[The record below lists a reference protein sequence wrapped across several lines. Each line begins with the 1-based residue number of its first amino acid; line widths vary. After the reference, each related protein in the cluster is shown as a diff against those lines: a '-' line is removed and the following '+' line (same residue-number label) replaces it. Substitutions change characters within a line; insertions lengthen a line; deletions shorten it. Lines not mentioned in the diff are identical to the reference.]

1 MISIMKRSILFLVCL
16 MGMAFAFAQSSLQD
30 VVSLKN
36 GSVIRGEIVEMVP
49 DETVKIK
56 TFDGS
61 VFVYPYA
68 EVEKFAKEEG
78 VAYIPK
84 TSLDKKSPWAAGI
97 MSCFVPG
104 MGQLYNGESRK
115 GWIDFATQAGAYVGT
130 MAGLFLALENIPM
143 DAMPEVAPDGELYYP
158 GHEDDSDFLAGLGLT
173 LATVGAITFYV
184 NWIHSICDAVKSAK
198 RINAENGFVLYQFND
213 RCAFGMKP
221 SLTYERPRYMQGSKP
236 ELTAGMKFKLTF

>member
-1 MISIMKRSILFLVCL
+1 MKRTVLFLVCL
-16 MGMAFAFAQSSLQD
+16 MGMTFAFAQTTLQD
-30 VVSLKN
+30 VVYLKN
-36 GSVIRGEIVEMVP
+36 GSIIRGDIVEMVP
-49 DETVKIK
+49 NATVKIQ

-61 VFVYPYA
+61 VFIYPYA
-68 EVEKFAKEEG
+68 DVEKFAKEEG

-97 MSCFVPG
+97 MSYFVPG

-158 GHEDDSDFLAGLGLT
+158 
-173 LATVGAITFYV
+173 V
-184 NWIHSICDAVKSAK
+184 
-198 RINAENGFVLYQFND
+198 INYNG
-213 RCAFGMKP
+213 KI
-221 SLTYERPRYMQGSKP
+221 
-236 ELTAGMKFKLTF
+236 